1 MIDNATIAETLNAA
15 WNSIASS
22 THYYHSNLH
31 KAEEEARKEFYKRLK
46 NKITSLESPRP
57 VTVDEVIRALR
68 AADPDLNIRMK
79 DNGAT
84 VDTHEDL
91 IVINGNTG
99 GHVSVFIPNRNLGWD
114 VSLWDVNDLARAL
127 VAMGSFDR
135 MSEVQKEEWIRVQEK
150 KIKIEDLEEEYSP
163 LFQDIRESLSSALKN
178 DQDEDALRDQY
189 ISLKKEFNEK
199 SGNPNDEDAL
209 NQEWMEFLEDT
220 AEEVLAEIR
229 EEARQA
235 TRQAR
240 VEARQNELDE
250 YCRYLSDVLRRP
262 CVAFRCTPWCMDHWE
277 EYIVQLDDRQSVRF
291 KDYTRRVG
299 SLHSAILEMIP
310 ALDAF
315 LPFASSRLSL
325 GPCSSPYVEYMD
337 LYRQIAERDYHLR
350 FGEDE
355 AMQDLAKTLK
365 ETQAHIILRAGKRSV
380 RLYCFYPNDARKA
393 LSFSLRPI
401 HSFREIAALARAV
414 EQFHLTQKKYNCEMG
429 ITNMLVDDD

>member
-31 KAEEEARKEFYKRLK
+31 KAEEEARKEFYKRMKDKVTPLG
-46 NKITSLESPRP
+46 SPRP

-68 AADPDLNIRMK
+68 EADPDLNIRMK

-99 GHVSVFIPNRNLGWD
+99 GHVSVYIPNRNLGWD
-114 VSLWDVNDLARAL
+114 ASLWDVDDLARAL
-127 VAMGSFDR
+127 VAMGGFDR
-135 MSEVQKEEWIRVQEK
+135 MSKSQKEKWIQAQEK
-150 KIKIEDLEEEYSP
+150 VDKKYDLEEEYRP
-163 LFQDIRESLSSALKN
+163 LFQDIRDSLSSALKN
-178 DQDEDALRDQY
+178 GQDEDAFQDRY
-189 ISLKKEFNEK
+189 ITLKKEFNVK
-199 SGNPNDEDAL
+199 LGVPNDEGAL
-209 NQEWMEFLEDT
+209 EQNWTEFLEDT
-220 AEEVLAEIR
+220 AEMVLAEMR

-240 VEARQNELDE
+240 FEEKQDELDE
-250 YCRYLSDVLRRP
+250 YCQYLSNVLRRP
-262 CVAFRCTPWCMDHWE
+262 CVAFQCTPWCMDHWD
-277 EYIVQLDDRQSVRF
+277 EYIVRLDDRQSVRF
-291 KDYTRRVG
+291 KDYTRKVG
-299 SLHSAILEMIP
+299 SLHSAIMEMFP

-315 LPFASSRLSL
+315 LPFASSKLSL
-325 GPCSSPYVEYMD
+325 GLCSSPHMEFTKA
-337 LYRQIAERDYHLR
+337 YRQEAEREYRLR
-350 FGEDE
+350 FEDDE
-355 AMQDLAKTLK
+355 AMQDLDKTLK

-393 LSFSLRPI
+393 LSFSLHPI

-429 ITNMLVDDD
+429 ITDMLVDDD